1 MSVVNTN
8 FLWKTNSATSTTGQ
22 AYRIALTVFVLGDL
36 NLNRLRRPEM
46 PEGKLLCDLEIKQS
60 LECMITKPIIIETH
74 ATKTT
79 RTLIDVMLLIW

>member
-1 MSVVNTN
+1 MENELSHIYN
-8 FLWKTNSATSTTGQ
+8 WASIQNSS
-22 AYRIALTVFVLGDL
+22 VFVLGDL
-36 NLNRLRRPEM
+36 NLNRLRPET

>member
-36 NLNRLRRPEM
+36 NLNRLRPET

>member
-1 MSVVNTN
+1 MENELSHIYN
-8 FLWKTNSATSTTGQ
+8 WASIQNSS
-22 AYRIALTVFVLGDL
+22 VFVLGDL